1 MILFFILAVPIVLAL
16 ISFFVKGLKTLGRIN
31 ALGHLSV
38 MAVTFYFAI
47 ACKLPL
53 SLFNFFYIDALSVFF
68 IFVITIVTFAASLF
82 SIDYIN
88 KDASSGAIS
97 EVKARFY
104 YALFNFFSFSML
116 LVPMVANLGMVW
128 VGIELTTLASTFLV
142 GFYNNK
148 TSIEAAWKY
157 IIICSVGIIFALLGT
172 IIFYYAVSSVSAAK
186 TLNWHEIMP
195 LSKSLD
201 ANIVKIAFLFI
212 LVGYGTKA
220 GLAPMHTW
228 LPDAHS
234 QAISPVSA
242 MLSGVLLKTA
252 IYAIL
257 RFAVITNNCVGPNY
271 TSNLFI
277 LFGIIS
283 LVISCG
289 FILVQKR
296 IKRLLAYSS
305 IEHVGVIVTGLG
317 LGGLGLYGALLHVFN
332 HAVTKSFMFFGAS
345 CVIKKYKK
353 DNLNVIKGVLTA
365 MPFCGVMLILG
376 MFAISGMP
384 PFSIFFSELFILISG
399 FTQGRYFICG
409 LLIALLSVIF
419 GAIVYHLSR
428 ILFGKKPQEL
438 KESSETLSTKLSFL
452 FLLIFMCAV
461 GIKVPVFLNKIIMAA
476 LEILKGNYGL

>member
-1 MILFFILAVPIVLAL
+1 MKELRSLGRLNAIGHLAVLV
-16 ISFFVKGLKTLGRIN
+16 
-31 ALGHLSV
+31 
-38 MAVTFYFAI
+38 AVFYFALTTT
-47 ACKLPL
+47 LPVK
-53 SLFNFFYIDALSVFF
+53 FFDFFYVDALSVFF
-68 IFVITIVTFAASLF
+68 LFVISVVTFAASLF

-88 KDASSGAIS
+88 EDASSGFIS
-97 EVKARFY
+97 ERKAKLY
-104 YALFNFFSFSML
+104 YVLFNFFSFSML
-116 LVPMVANLGMVW
+116 LVPMVSNLGMVW
-128 VGIELTTLASTFLV
+128 VGIELTTLASAFLV

-172 IIFYYAVSSVSAAK
+172 TIFYYAVSQAAAK
-186 TLNWHEIMP
+186 TLNWHEIVP
-195 LSKSLD
+195 LAKNLD
-201 ANIVKIAFLFI
+201 ANTVKIAFLFI

-220 GLAPMHTW
+220 GIAPMHTW

-257 RFAVITNNCVGPNY
+257 RFSIITNACVGVDF

-283 LVISCG
+283 LIISCG

-296 IKRLLAYSS
+296 IKRFLAYSS
-305 IEHVGVIVTGLG
+305 IEHIGVIVTGLG
-317 LGGLGLYGALLHVFN
+317 FGGLGAYGALLHIFN
-332 HAVTKSFMFFGAS
+332 HAVTKSFMFFGAAR
-345 CVIKKYKK
+345 VVKKYKK
-353 DNLNVIKGVLTA
+353 DNLNVIKGVLSA
-365 MPFCGVMLILG
+365 MPFCGVMLVLG

-399 FTQGRYFICG
+399 FSQGRYFISG
-409 LLIALLSVIF
+409 LFLALLAVIF

-428 ILFGKKPQEL
+428 ILFGKKPESL
-438 KESSETLSTKLSFL
+438 KPGSEALSTKLSFL
-452 FLLIFMCAV
+452 FLLIFMCLV
-461 GIKVPVFLNKIIMAA
+461 GIKVPVFLNKIILAA
-476 LEILKGNYGL
+476 LEILKGVSHGL